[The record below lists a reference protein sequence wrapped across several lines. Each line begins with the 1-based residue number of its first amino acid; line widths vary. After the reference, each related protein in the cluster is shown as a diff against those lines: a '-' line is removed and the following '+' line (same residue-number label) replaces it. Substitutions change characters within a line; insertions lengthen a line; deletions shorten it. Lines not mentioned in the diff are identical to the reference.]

1 MQDINDSAKK
11 LIENKENLIKEYGD
25 KIDELMSD
33 KNQLIE
39 QNHDLLDKVRD
50 MNSSTL
56 GEILCDGEED
66 AEDNKNDN
74 YENLLLKA
82 ELKTLKEQ
90 LENDVLTKDNKAL
103 KEKIKKQKFDT
114 GNDDLMKMI
123 KKSHNNSSAHK
134 VKKRISITIVKDNNN
149 NTNKVSFEK
158 QVGTLKRIQ
167 EDETKNM
174 TDEID
179 KLKED
184 IALMKVKYLNQELE
198 NETLIA
204 KYKSIL
210 KSIVK
215 QCNKK
220 GIKLNLNLNN
230 I

>member
-1 MQDINDSAKK
+1 
-11 LIENKENLIKEYGD
+11 
-25 KIDELMSD
+25 
-33 KNQLIE
+33 
-39 QNHDLLDKVRD
+39 

-90 LENDVLTKDNKAL
+90 LENQANDLISLNAMEKEVSRLKLENESLFKDNKAL
-103 KEKIKKQKFDT
+103 KEKINKQKFDP
-114 GNDDLMKMI
+114 GNDDLMKML
-123 KKSHNNSSAHK
+123 KKNHHNSSAHK

-149 NTNKVSFEK
+149 NTNKISFEK

-174 TDEID
+174 ANEID
-179 KLKED
+179 KLKDD
-184 IALMKVKYLNQELE
+184 IALMKVKYFNQELE

-204 KYKSIL
+204 KYKSLL

-220 GIKLNLNLNN
+220 GLRLNLNLNN

>member
-1 MQDINDSAKK
+1 
-11 LIENKENLIKEYGD
+11 
-25 KIDELMSD
+25 
-33 KNQLIE
+33 
-39 QNHDLLDKVRD
+39 
-50 MNSSTL
+50 L

-90 LENDVLTKDNKAL
+90 LENQANDLISLNAMEKEVSRLKIENEALVKGNKVL
-103 KEKIKKQKFDT
+103 KEKINKQKFDT
-114 GNDDLMKMI
+114 DNDDLMKMI
-123 KKSHNNSSAHK
+123 KRNYNNSSGQK

-149 NTNKVSFEK
+149 NTNKISFEK
-158 QVGTLKRIQ
+158 QVGALKRIQ

-174 TDEID
+174 AGEID

-215 QCNKK
+215 QCNIK

-230 I
+230 L